1 MAKYALEN
9 IFFLGFV
16 SEVELSY
23 LYRAARGMIM
33 PTYFG
38 PTNIP
43 PLEANQYG
51 CPVAVS
57 NIYAM
62 PEQLGKG
69 AIYFDQKSEDSIADA
84 IEKLWTDDILC
95 AQLVQSGYRNSE
107 LWNSDRFRDRLGD
120 IINRV
125 SSK

>member
-1 MAKYALEN
+1 
-9 IFFLGFV
+9 
-16 SEVELSY
+16 
-23 LYRAARGMIM
+23 M

-69 AIYFDQKSEDSIADA
+69 AIYFDQKSDESIAYA
-84 IEKLWTDDILC
+84 IKKLWTDDALC
-95 AQLVQSGYRNSE
+95 AQLVHSGYKNSELRNSE
-107 LWNSDRFRDRLGD
+107 QFRDNLEE